1 MVHGWGFKVLWLL
14 DPTAT
19 SPVTLRGWN
28 LETGK
33 RIWFI
38 MTDRAASTH
47 PVLDPKMPPV
57 GSASTPAGWGNFPT
71 DVIVPSAG
79 CHVLFA
85 QWTKGSW
92 IVPFAAGR

>member
-1 MVHGWGFKVLWLL
+1 VHGWGFKVLWLL

-57 GSASTPAGWGNFPT
+57 GSASTPAGWG
-71 DVIVPSAG
+71 
-79 CHVLFA
+79 
-85 QWTKGSW
+85 
-92 IVPFAAGR
+92 